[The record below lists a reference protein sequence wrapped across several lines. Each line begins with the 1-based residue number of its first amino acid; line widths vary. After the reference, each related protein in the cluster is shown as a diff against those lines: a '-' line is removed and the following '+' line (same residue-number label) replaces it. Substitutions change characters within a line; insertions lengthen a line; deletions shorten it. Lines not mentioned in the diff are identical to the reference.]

1 MSCAVCC
8 VLFLF
13 ASRRRHTSCALVTGV
28 QTCALPI
35 LCLDMVESTHPLRC
49 SFVKGR
55 SLPLAKGASAKAL
68 LAFMNPT
75 RRAAALNRLSD
86 ENVLSPDA
94 RNAFEQQLE
103 QIRIQGYA
111 TSTSEVEIGR
121 ASCRARVCQYV

>member
-1 MSCAVCC
+1 MAVKNQ
-8 VLFLF
+8 V
-13 ASRRRHTSCALVTGV
+13 V
-28 QTCALPI
+28 
-35 LCLDMVESTHPLRC
+35 CLDMVESTHPLRC

-94 RNAFEQQLE
+94 RNAFEQQLA
-103 QIRIQGYA
+103 QIRIKGYA
-111 TSTSEVEIGR
+111 TSNSDVQSGIWGISAPIYQSHEYH
-121 ASCRARVCQYV
+121 AAARKTGTDAQRENE